1 MYSPLAASI
10 GRRLRKPMKAIFSI
24 PFLLVVAL
32 VVYVE
37 GSLGGFMI
45 WNVLPVA
52 IGFGVFL
59 IGLSSRGAIAVG
71 CIAFAVSVT
80 VLVAL
85 AHLAWL
91 FDWGSIASSSSTSAL
106 VFIFFPF
113 WEILF
118 AGIIGLVAW
127 VVGKVVLKRSS
138 DTSA

>member
-1 MYSPLAASI
+1 
-10 GRRLRKPMKAIFSI
+10 MKAILSI

-32 VVYVE
+32 VVYT
-37 GSLGGFMI
+37 LGFNGFTI
-45 WNVLPVA
+45 WNALPVA
-52 IGFGVFL
+52 IGFGVL
-59 IGLSSRGAIAVG
+59 SSGLRSRGAITVG

-85 AHLAWL
+85 SHLAWL

-106 VFIFFPF
+106 VFIYFPF

-127 VVGKVVLKRSS
+127 GVARVVLRR
-138 DTSA
+138 AVI

>member
-1 MYSPLAASI
+1 MVKGNSNREPAHT
-10 GRRLRKPMKAIFSI
+10 MKAILSV

-32 VVYVE
+32 VVYTE
-37 GSLGGFMI
+37 GFNGFTI
-45 WNVLPVA
+45 WNALPVA
-52 IGFGVFL
+52 IGFGVL
-59 IGLSSRGAIAVG
+59 CTGLRSRGATAAG

-85 AHLAWL
+85 FHLAWL

-106 VFIFFPF
+106 AFIFIPF
-113 WEILF
+113 WVILF

-127 VVGKVVLKRSS
+127 VVGRVVLRRAY